1 MNLIKKW
8 QYPLFWLMTFAGVWC
23 VLLWFGTAS
32 LQRQQEVQLFIPQ
45 WNVVGPMLASPGGL
59 SAVLACFL
67 VQSYHSALAVL
78 AINGIVVAT
87 AALLVRLLLEAIGA
101 RRTESSILAIAA
113 AVALLKAH
121 ISQFYV
127 LDGTVAIVL
136 MLAAVVA
143 YMHCSRLWAKI
154 IAATISLPL
163 LYMASGQ
170 MVAIYGA
177 AILVASVLKRD
188 RQWYVAAAGALIAAA
203 IVAIHIRLAV
213 SVPITDGIYSL
224 RYQQSQMHFES
235 FVYYIWLRFA
245 VVLLA
250 AAVLAALMKLLAGRR
265 HYDVVSP
272 AVASLAVLA
281 LTWYCRPD
289 AYETKSEEMD
299 RLALLEQNDDW
310 DAIINLVGS
319 RATVDEASLNYLNLA
334 LACKGELADSM
345 FHYNQISPN
354 SLIAEWDRS
363 YYMSVLLSNIHY
375 RIGDLAQSEGYAMEG
390 LTLAKRGGSP
400 LMMQRLADIALARGE
415 KNLADKFI
423 GILSSMPHYR
433 RWQPQLPDA
442 SKQFFAN
449 DSLKLTCDVK
459 TDTLWMAHLDG
470 KPMGRIA
477 WQYLGCSYL
486 LGRKLDA
493 FAEFIRRYG
502 NYGAD
507 GPLPIHFQEAL
518 MLIAENDPSILEV
531 AQVSDDVKQRFATF
545 NEVASQI
552 FSDTPE
558 ARAMLTA
565 RFGRS
570 YWFYCFFKRS
580 V

>member
-1 MNLIKKW
+1 
-8 QYPLFWLMTFAGVWC
+8 
-23 VLLWFGTAS
+23 
-32 LQRQQEVQLFIPQ
+32 
-45 WNVVGPMLASPGGL
+45 
-59 SAVLACFL
+59 
-67 VQSYHSALAVL
+67 
-78 AINGIVVAT
+78 
-87 AALLVRLLLEAIGA
+87 
-101 RRTESSILAIAA
+101 
-113 AVALLKAH
+113 
-121 ISQFYV
+121 
-127 LDGTVAIVL
+127 
-136 MLAAVVA
+136 
-143 YMHCSRLWAKI
+143 
-154 IAATISLPL
+154 
-163 LYMASGQ
+163 
-170 MVAIYGA
+170 
-177 AILVASVLKRD
+177 
-188 RQWYVAAAGALIAAA
+188 
-203 IVAIHIRLAV
+203 
-213 SVPITDGIYSL
+213 
-224 RYQQSQMHFES
+224 
-235 FVYYIWLRFA
+235 
-245 VVLLA
+245 
-250 AAVLAALMKLLAGRR
+250 
-265 HYDVVSP
+265 
-272 AVASLAVLA
+272 
-281 LTWYCRPD
+281 
-289 AYETKSEEMD
+289 
-299 RLALLEQNDDW
+299 
-310 DAIINLVGS
+310 
-319 RATVDEASLNYLNLA
+319 
-334 LACKGELADSM
+334 
-345 FHYNQISPN
+345 
-354 SLIAEWDRS
+354 
-363 YYMSVLLSNIHY
+363 MSVLLSNIHY